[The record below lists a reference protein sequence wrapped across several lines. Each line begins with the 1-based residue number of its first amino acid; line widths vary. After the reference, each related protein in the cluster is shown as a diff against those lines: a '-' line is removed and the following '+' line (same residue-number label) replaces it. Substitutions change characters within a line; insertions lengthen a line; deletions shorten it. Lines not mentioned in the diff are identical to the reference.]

1 MSAEGA
7 LGPQFRDIKAS
18 ELEVGHLLG
27 SSRKT
32 RVARV
37 LARNGKILAQT
48 KTRGAGGSV
57 SQWDE
62 NDTVR
67 VWDPKPKGPST

>member
-1 MSAEGA
+1 MSAEDA
-7 LGPQFRDIKAS
+7 LGPQFHDIKAS
-18 ELEVGHLLG
+18 DLAVGHLLG

-37 LARNGKILAQT
+37 MARNGRILAQT

-57 SQWDE
+57 SSWDE

-67 VWDPKPKGPST
+67 VWDPKPKAPLE

>member
-1 MSAEGA
+1 MSAEDT
-7 LGPQFRDIKAS
+7 LGPQFHDIKAS

-32 RVARV
+32 RVAKV

-57 SQWDE
+57 SQWDQD
-62 NDTVR
+62 DTVR
-67 VWDPKPKGPST
+67 VWDPKPKDPPA